1 MMGNGT
7 MNTTEANVHR
17 ISYTTPRD
25 RMADAAALLI
35 DNPSTFIPA
44 MAAALRAAAKKR
56 SRPHPEIIVEILAKE
71 FAK

>member
-25 RMADAAALLI
+25 RMADAAALLMR
-35 DNPSTFIPA
+35 DPSQHVPA
-44 MAAALRAAAKKR
+44 LIAALDAIKGRGNTMT
-56 SRPHPEIIVEILAKE
+56 ITDMLNKE
-71 FAK
+71 ASK